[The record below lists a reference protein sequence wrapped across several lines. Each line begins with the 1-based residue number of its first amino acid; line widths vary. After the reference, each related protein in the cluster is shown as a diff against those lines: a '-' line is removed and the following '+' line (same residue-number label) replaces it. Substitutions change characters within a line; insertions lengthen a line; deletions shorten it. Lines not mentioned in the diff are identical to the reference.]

1 MKGSHHKH
9 ELLKILSFFIWPLLV
24 PVFACVYASHKLI
37 ERRKTH
43 LFRSERNSERKV
55 SNCYQGEL
63 KLLRTSSIVLLL
75 ARMSSASSSSLTS
88 ASSSR
93 FSNTE
98 ELPIDLHRHTI
109 LERIRHER
117 VVIIHGETGC
127 GKSSR
132 LPQFLLEDALE
143 RGEVAVF
150 LH

>member
-1 MKGSHHKH
+1 LKIAQKRV
-9 ELLKILSFFIWPLLV
+9 LLKLSEHPFV
-24 PVFACVYASHKLI
+24 CQEK
-37 ERRKTH
+37 K
-43 LFRSERNSERKV
+43 
-55 SNCYQGEL
+55 
-63 KLLRTSSIVLLL
+63 
-75 ARMSSASSSSLTS
+75 MSSSSSSSSSS
-88 ASSSR
+88 AVASSSSSR

-143 RGEVAVF
+143 RGEVAFHCISCQFSFIFIKLLGVAELQNDDF
-150 LH
+150 SASQNRRQ

>member
-1 MKGSHHKH
+1 MS
-9 ELLKILSFFIWPLLV
+9 
-24 PVFACVYASHKLI
+24 
-37 ERRKTH
+37 
-43 LFRSERNSERKV
+43 
-55 SNCYQGEL
+55 
-63 KLLRTSSIVLLL
+63 TSSLPQS
-75 ARMSSASSSSLTS
+75 SSAMPKSTYLKT
-88 ASSSR
+88 R
-93 FSNTE
+93 FRNADD
-98 ELPIDLHRHTI
+98 LPIDMHRHTI